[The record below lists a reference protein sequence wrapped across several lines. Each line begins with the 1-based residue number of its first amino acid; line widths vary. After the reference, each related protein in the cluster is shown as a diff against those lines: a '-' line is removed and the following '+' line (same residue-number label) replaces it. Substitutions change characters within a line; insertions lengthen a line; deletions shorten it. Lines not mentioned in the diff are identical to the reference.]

1 MVLNTSVRKIVIA
14 IGIDTAV
21 TLLAIPLWNTIAYG
35 KWGGRQKR
43 GEEGNYKGIQR
54 EKHALNRELARK
66 NEKKMKCE

>member
-21 TLLAIPLWNTIAYG
+21 TLLAIPLSKTIACG

>member
-43 GEEGNYKGIQR
+43 GRRGIIK
-54 EKHALNRELARK
+54 EY
-66 NEKKMKCE
+66 NEKSMH